1 VSERP
6 YAPSWLDR
14 LTAAVARIPLPYPV
28 VYLVFGLLLALARTV
43 IAWIDGSYPVGTFFA
58 VHILDGLIPVYFLF
72 AIHLLDELSRRAIAD
87 YRPRLRGGDTEYEQ
101 LRYRLT
107 TMPFRSGL
115 VVGILA
121 LIEGAIYIPLFLSPV
136 DIERS
141 HYLTSPV
148 SVVADTVLSGLSG
161 LFMVMFGFHTI
172 RQLWMISRIY
182 TRHTNVSIFDI
193 GGLYAL
199 SRVTAVSSIA
209 LLFFTYVY
217 FALYTQGQIN
227 SLSNGVVVAA
237 IVIIALL
244 TFIVPLWGAHRL
256 LQTAKNQRQSEVAH
270 RIEAAADAL
279 HARVDSGDYSD
290 LTDRIDGA
298 IDGLLKER
306 DVVAKAKTWPWEP
319 DAVRAV
325 VTAVVLPILI
335 WIVTRILE
343 RFGV

>member
-1 VSERP
+1 MSERP

-14 LTAAVARIPLPYPV
+14 ITDAVARIPVPYPV
-28 VYLVFGLLLALARTV
+28 VYLVIGLLLAFGRTV
-43 IAWIDGSYPVGTFFA
+43 IAWNDGSYPVGTFFA
-58 VHILDGLIPVYFLF
+58 VHVLDGLIPMYFLF
-72 AIHLLDELSRRAIAD
+72 AIHLLDQLSRRAMSD
-87 YRPRLRGGDTEYEQ
+87 YRPRLKDNGEYEQ
-101 LRYRLT
+101 LTHRLT

-115 VVGILA
+115 VVGILG
-121 LIEGAIYIPLFLSPV
+121 LIEGAIYIQVFLSPV

-148 SVVADTVLSGLSG
+148 SIVADTVLSALSG
-161 LFMVMFGFHTI
+161 LFMVMFVFHTI
-172 RQLWMISRIY
+172 RQLWLVSRIY

-199 SRVTAVSSIA
+199 SRVTAVSSIT

-217 FALYTQGQIN
+217 FALYTNGTIN
-227 SLSNGVVVAA
+227 SLSNGVVVAV
-237 IVIIALL
+237 IVIVALL

-256 LQTAKNQRQSEVAH
+256 LQTAKSRRLSDVAH
-270 RIEAAADAL
+270 RLEAASDTL
-279 HARVDSGDYSD
+279 HGRVDTVTY
-290 LTDRIDGA
+290 TDEVDHIGNA
-298 IDGLLKER
+298 IDSLMKER
-306 DVVAKAKTWPWEP
+306 EVVAKGKTWPWEP

-325 VTAVVLPILI
+325 LTAVILPILI